1 MFKNPLADI
10 SVIIVNYNVKEL
22 LENCINSILAAS
34 KNLAVEI
41 VIVDNNSFDGSVD
54 YINSKFSS
62 YPNIKV
68 IPGKI
73 NLGFAKAN
81 NLGVKAS
88 TGNFILI
95 LNPDTVLQEDTL
107 DKSLE
112 FYKGQPDAGAI
123 SCKLILP
130 NGKLDLACRRS
141 FPTPKVAVYRIL
153 GLSKLFPKS
162 RIFGKYNLTYLDE
175 NKTYEVDAIVG
186 AFIFIRKEIYEK
198 VNGFDEDYFMYGE
211 DLDLCYRIKKA
222 GYKIFYYP
230 ETSIIHYKG
239 ESTKKSSLSYINNFY
254 GAMQIFVKK
263 NLNTTFVLMNILIK
277 ISIFYRAVI
286 SYLKRFIIN
295 FYPAIFDLALIV
307 TGMLI
312 AIRQR
317 FEDFPVESYQ
327 IVIFI
332 YSGVWLLSLAMSGTY
347 NRNNIHSLV
356 RPVNGILIGF
366 FINSSITYFFNEYAF
381 SRVVVLRAT
390 ANAIVFIILWR
401 IAVKIINF
409 SKKQNIFYSEGKTLI
424 VGKNEESEKFVTK
437 LNKRV
442 DSEYDLLGYI
452 ATSEINYN
460 GFVGNLNN
468 INDIIVSYNVKN
480 ILFAKNALTNQQILD
495 LMWNL
500 RKYNINF
507 KILSEDNDILLG
519 KSALDKIDE
528 IYLMQIE
535 YNINKKINIFT
546 KRLFDI
552 FFGVLCLVSVYP
564 VAFLVLKLNAFRSDR
579 NRFVKKLMLIPS
591 VILGKLS
598 FVGRATWDTSE
609 YGKEYLGKNGLT
621 GLPQINFY
629 KHLTTD
635 EIEYYNYYY
644 AKNQSLTLDIEI
656 ILKTISLFLF
666 RKNIPEI

>member
-1 MFKNPLADI
+1 MTDI

-22 LENCINSILAAS
+22 LENCVNSVLQAS
-34 KNLAVEI
+34 KNLSVEI
-41 VIVDNNSFDGSVD
+41 IIVDNNSFDGSVE
-54 YINSKFSS
+54 YINSKFSAQ
-62 YPNIKV
+62 PCIKV

-81 NLGVKAS
+81 NVGVKAS
-88 TGNFILI
+88 SGEYILI

-107 DKSLE
+107 DKSLA
-112 FYKGQPDAGAI
+112 FYKSQPGAGAVT
-123 SCKLILP
+123 CKLILP

-141 FPTPKVAVYRIL
+141 FPTPSVAVYRVL
-153 GLSKLFPKS
+153 GLSKIFPKS
-162 RIFGKYNLTYLDE
+162 KTFGKYNLTYLNE
-175 NKTYEVDAIVG
+175 NETYEVDAIVG
-186 AFIFIRKEIYEK
+186 AFMFIRKDIYERI
-198 VNGFDEDYFMYGE
+198 NGFDEDYFMYGE

-222 GYKIFYYP
+222 GYKIFYFP

-254 GAMQIFVKK
+254 GAMQIFVRK
-263 NLNTTFVLMNILIK
+263 NLNTTFVLMNFLIK

-286 SYLKRFIIN
+286 SYIKRFIFA
-295 FYPAIFDLALIV
+295 FYPAIFDLALIS

-317 FEDFPVESYQ
+317 FENFPVESYQ
-327 IVIFI
+327 LVIFI

-347 NRNNIHSLV
+347 NRNNILSLV

-381 SRVVVLRAT
+381 SREVVLRTT
-390 ANAIVFIILWR
+390 ANAIVLIILWR
-401 IAVKIINF
+401 VVVKIVNF
-409 SKKQNIFYSEGKTLI
+409 SKKQNIFYSDGKTLI

-442 DSEYDLLGYI
+442 DSVYDLLGYI
-452 ATSEINYN
+452 ATSGSNDN

-480 ILFAKNALTNQQILD
+480 ILFAKNELSNQQILD
-495 LMWNL
+495 IMWNL

-507 KILSEDNDILLG
+507 KILSEDNDIILG

-528 IYLMQIE
+528 IYLIQIE

-552 FFGVLCLVSVYP
+552 VFGILCLVTVYP
-564 VAFLVLKLNAFRSDR
+564 VAYILIKLDAVSSEKH
-579 NRFVKKLMLIPS
+579 RFIKKLLLIPS
-591 VILGKLS
+591 VIMGKLS
-598 FVGRATWDTSE
+598 FVGRATWDTSA

-629 KHLTTD
+629 KHLTPD
-635 EIEYYNYYY
+635 EMEYYNYYY

-656 ILKTISLFLF
+656 ILKTVSLFLF

>member
-1 MFKNPLADI
+1 MIDI

-22 LENCINSILAAS
+22 LENCINSILSAS
-34 KNLAVEI
+34 QNLSVEI
-41 VIVDNNSFDGSVD
+41 IVVDNNSFDGSVE
-54 YINSKFSS
+54 YLCSKFSS
-62 YPNIKV
+62 YSNIKI
-68 IPGKI
+68 IPSKI

-81 NLGVKAS
+81 NLGVKES
-88 TGNFILI
+88 TGEYVLI

-107 DKSLE
+107 DKSLA
-112 FYKGQPDAGAI
+112 FYKKREKTGALT
-123 SCKLILP
+123 CKLILP

-141 FPTPKVAVYRIL
+141 FPTPSVAVYRIL
-153 GLSKLFPKS
+153 GLSKIFPKS
-162 RIFGKYNLTYLDE
+162 KIFGKYNLTYLDE
-175 NKTYEVDAIVG
+175 NETYEVDAIVG
-186 AFIFIRKEIYEK
+186 AFMLIRADIYK
-198 VNGFDEDYFMYGE
+198 QVKGFDEDYFMYGE
-211 DLDLCYRIKKA
+211 DIDLCYRIKKA

-239 ESTKKSSLSYINNFY
+239 ESTKKSSITYVNNFY

-263 NLNTTFVLMNILIK
+263 NLNTSFVLMNILIK
-277 ISIFYRAVI
+277 ITIFYRALI
-286 SYLKRFIIN
+286 SYLKRFLIT
-295 FYPAIFDLALIV
+295 FYPAILDLSLIV
-307 TGMLI
+307 IGMLI

-317 FEDFPVESYQ
+317 FESFPVESYQ
-327 IVIFI
+327 LVIFI
-332 YSGVWLLSLAMSGTY
+332 YSGAWLLSLAMSGTY
-347 NRNNIHSLV
+347 NRNNILSLV

-366 FINSSITYFFNEYAF
+366 FVNSSITYFFNEYAF
-381 SRVVVLRAT
+381 SREVVLRAT
-390 ANAIVFIILWR
+390 ANAIVLIILWR
-401 IAVKIINF
+401 VAVKIINF

-424 VGKNEESEKFVTK
+424 IGKNEDSEKFVNK

-452 ATSEINYN
+452 ATSESNNN

-480 ILFAKNALTNQQILD
+480 ILFAKNEMTNQQILD
-495 LMWNL
+495 IMWNL

-507 KILSEDNDILLG
+507 KILSEDNDIILG

-552 FFGVLCLVSVYP
+552 VFGIFCLILVYP
-564 VAFLVLKLNAFRSDR
+564 AAFLVNKMRNQNSDKH
-579 NRFVKKLMLIPS
+579 RFLKKLLLIPS
-591 VILGKLS
+591 VVSGKYT
-598 FVGRATWDTSE
+598 FVGRATWDTSA

-621 GLPQINFY
+621 GLSQINYY
-629 KHLTTD
+629 KHLSDD
-635 EIEYYNYYY
+635 EMEYYNYYY